1 MTQKSVNPVRDISA
15 LRALAVSN
23 GVKKAIIPVAGL
35 GTRFLP
41 ATKAQPK
48 EMLPVVDKPVIQY
61 IVEEAVASG
70 IEEII
75 FVTSMGKR
83 AIEDHFDRNFELEY
97 RLREKKKKKELEEV
111 AKISKLANFSF
122 VRQGAPLGDGH
133 AVLSALPF
141 VDEHEPVA
149 VMFGDDIITSKKPA
163 LKELMET
170 YHRYNDPVITVS
182 EVPKKEVSHYGVID
196 GKKIASNLWEISDFV
211 EKPSPKEA
219 PSNLIFV
226 GRAIITPEMMKV
238 LLAQKPGRDGEIRLA
253 NAFETYLKG
262 GRPIYAKLHEGKR
275 YDCGTKLGFLIA
287 QVELGIKHPDVGE
300 QFGEYLKNMPRT

>member
-1 MTQKSVNPVRDISA
+1 MPKSRVR
-15 LRALAVSN
+15 
-23 GVKKAIIPVAGL
+23 KAIIPVAGL

-97 RLREKKKKKELEEV
+97 RLEEKKKKKELEEV
-111 AKISKLANFSF
+111 ARISKLAKFAF

-133 AVLSALPF
+133 AVLAALSF
-141 VDEHEPVA
+141 VDEHESVA
-149 VMFGDDIITSKKPA
+149 VLFGDDIIASKIPA
-163 LKELMET
+163 LKELIET
-170 YHRYNDPVITVS
+170 YDRYSDPIIIVS
-182 EVPKKEVSHYGVID
+182 EVPKKEVGRYGVID
-196 GKKIASNLWEISDFV
+196 GKKVSLGLWEISRFV
-211 EKPSPKEA
+211 EKPSPEEA
-219 PSNLIFV
+219 PSNLIFA
-226 GRAIITPEMMKV
+226 GRAIITPEIMKI
-238 LLAQKPGRDGEIRLA
+238 LSTQKAGRDGEIRLA
-253 NAFETYLKG
+253 NAFETYLKK
-262 GRPIYAKLHEGKR
+262 GRAIYAKLHEGKR

-287 QVELGIKHPDVGE
+287 QVELGLAHKEVGK
-300 QFGEYLKNMPRT
+300 QFGEYLKKFTRR